1 MSTPLPKHLTD
12 LRERHQLMRY
22 ESYSAQETEGGLQLN
37 YRFTITPDLVFTPS
51 LTLPCPPGA
60 IDSTTERLAFLIG
73 MVELLSYWKV
83 ACPAQ
88 IEIAAGY
95 LSQTELSFWENLIR
109 QGLGEFFYL
118 NQIPPTLDFKL
129 FTSAFPTP
137 PLSDARAPR
146 ADSYLILVGGGKD
159 SIVTLELMRR
169 LNPSASAL
177 STLVVNPIKA
187 SLDAISQAGY
197 PSPLVVKRSID
208 PKLKELN
215 AKGYLN
221 GHTPF
226 SALLSFIS
234 ALVAYRNGFKTV
246 LASNEASAS
255 EGNIN
260 YLGAEINH
268 QYSKSLHYEGLVRDY
283 LAAQAIPI
291 EYLSFL
297 RPLNELQICA
307 LFSSFSA
314 QLPIFRSCNRE
325 QTEAARNRLSAEG
338 SPSEFSPIRPGWCA
352 RCPKCVFTYLCLR
365 CFTSAEQIKAIFGV
379 DPAQNSEITAVMR
392 ELAGLSTHKPFECV
406 GTFNEVRTTLAHLF
420 ANGAL
425 PLAENPELQ
434 SLRDQV
440 MELKPETLAST
451 LSHWNKNHFLTPTLA
466 TTLKAAL
473 ASATKGVG

>member
-22 ESYSAQETEGGLQLN
+22 ESYSVHETEGGLQLD

-51 LTLPCPPGA
+51 LTVPCPPGA
-60 IDSTTERLAFLIG
+60 IDPTTERLALLIG

-83 ACPAQ
+83 ACPAR

-118 NQIPPTLDFKL
+118 NQIPTSLDFSL
-129 FTSAFPTP
+129 HPLTAPAP
-137 PLSDARAPR
+137 PLSDIKMPR
-146 ADSYLILVGGGKD
+146 PDSYLVLVGGGKD
-159 SIVTLELMRR
+159 SVVTLELMRR
-169 LNPSASAL
+169 LSPSASAL
-177 STLVVNPIKA
+177 SSLVVNPIKA
-187 SLDAISQAGY
+187 SLDAIAQAGY
-197 PSPLVVKRSID
+197 RPPLVVKRAID

-268 QYSKSLHYEGLVRDY
+268 QYSKSLHYEGLVREY

-325 QTEAARNRLSAEG
+325 QTEAARNRLSAG
-338 SPSEFSPIRPGWCA
+338 AAPATTDCVRPGWCSK
-352 RCPKCVFTYLCLR
+352 CPKCVFTYLCLR
-365 CFTSAEQIKAIFGV
+365 CFLSSERIKEIFGV
-379 DPAQNSEITAVMR
+379 DPAQHSDLTDVLR

-425 PLAENPELQ
+425 SLEGSMKLK

-440 MELKPETLAST
+440 MELKPEALTATLNN
-451 LSHWNKNHFLTPTLA
+451 WNNDHFLTPALVTALKEALA
-466 TTLKAAL
+466 TADR
-473 ASATKGVG
+473 GVA